1 MSTEDGEVL
10 WLDEEFDAAGGTQ
23 RSSDEADTFEC
34 EDHLMDAWRS
44 DLEVALHVLFGRR
57 TAEDTAVS
65 IDEGQVLTLFVA
77 EGGRRRGHV
86 PNI

>member
-10 WLDEEFDAAGGTQ
+10 WLDQEFDAAGGTR
-23 RSSDEADTFEC
+23 RSSDEANTFEC
-34 EDHLMDAWRS
+34 EDHLVHAWWS

-57 TAEDTAVS
+57 SAEDTAVS

-77 EGGRRRGHV
+77 EGGRYRGHV

>member
-10 WLDEEFDAAGGTQ
+10 WLDEEFDASGGK
-23 RSSDEADTFEC
+23 AATFEC

-57 TAEDTAVS
+57 SAEDTAVS

>member
-1 MSTEDGEVL
+1 ML
-10 WLDEEFDAAGGTQ
+10 RLDQEFDAASGSWGAP
-23 RSSDEADTFEC
+23 DEAGAFES
-34 EDHLMDAWRS
+34 EHHLVDGWWR
-44 DLEVALHVLFGRR
+44 DLEVPLHVCFRGW
-57 TAEDTAVS
+57 ASEDAAVS